1 MDTLASCRET
11 KMETWRTVFSFAA
24 ALTLSACASAT
35 SPTAGDP
42 QRTAIIL
49 GTIGQ
54 SEWCP
59 AGNVRIDLETG
70 DYVLTA
76 RAPRAVC
83 QNPDLERP
91 VVKRRLD
98 ASRHHA
104 LDRAFRRAIA
114 DGLNGCRDGRRPDDV
129 IISNG
134 GLHVLVVQNGRA
146 MDSAPSDLSCWTE
159 AAWDLHRLLSVT
171 FHSSR

>member
-11 KMETWRTVFSFAA
+11 KMEKWRTALSLAA
-24 ALTLSACASAT
+24 ALTLSACASAP
-35 SPTAGDP
+35 SPTQGDP

-49 GTIGQ
+49 GTVGQ

-83 QNPDLERP
+83 QNPIW
-91 VVKRRLD
+91 
-98 ASRHHA
+98 S
-104 LDRAFRRAIA
+104 DRS
-114 DGLNGCRDGRRPDDV
+114 
-129 IISNG
+129 SNG
-134 GLHVLVVQNGRA
+134 GWMPPGITLLTGRSGA
-146 MDSAPSDLSCWTE
+146 RPRMD
-159 AAWDLHRLLSVT
+159 
-171 FHSSR
+171 